1 MTPCPW
7 SGERIDAYVDGTATA
22 TERAEM
28 ERHLATCPDCR
39 AEADAIARLV
49 RRARGLPVSL
59 EPSADGWTALR
70 GTLHPRSSWDRVRA
84 RGVLRIA
91 AAIVLAAGL
100 SSALTVFVMQR
111 SASPDHTRATAD
123 AAASFARVE
132 RDYVEVSRDL
142 AAAVAARR
150 ASLSPEAWA
159 SLERSLTTIDRA
171 IAEARA
177 ALAEDPGNALV
188 VQLLTASYE
197 RKLDL
202 LRRAARLSTES

>member
-1 MTPCPW
+1 MTPCAW
-7 SGERIDAYVDGTATA
+7 SGERIDAYVDGTVTA

-28 ERHLATCPDCR
+28 DRHLATCPDCR
-39 AEADAIARLV
+39 AEAEAVARLV
-49 RRARGLPVSL
+49 RRARRLPASV
-59 EPSADGWTALR
+59 EPSSDGWTAVR
-70 GTLHPRSSWDRVRA
+70 RELHSRSPWDRVRTTSA
-84 RGVLRIA
+84 LRIA
-91 AAIVLAAGL
+91 AAVVLAAGV
-100 SSALTVFVMQR
+100 SSALTMRLMQR
-111 SASPDHTRATAD
+111 SASPVTAVATAD
-123 AAASFARVE
+123 VAESFARVE

-171 IAEARA
+171 IAEARI